1 METGSGGGGN
11 IGGAQPISLAFSW
24 LSGGKVLHLQTVMAE
39 HNDLGKWGEEVAACY
54 LENHGYII
62 KDRDWRLGKRDLDI
76 VAITETQDLLV
87 IVEVKTRSEG
97 LTIDP
102 ILAVDET
109 KMRNLAIAA
118 NAYVKQMGIDA
129 DVRFDIITVVGMDSR
144 HCDVIH
150 TEDAF
155 NPLLLS
161 R

>member
-1 METGSGGGGN
+1 MRARVTF
-11 IGGAQPISLAFSW
+11 LALAAFAS
-24 LSGGKVLHLQTVMAE
+24 A
-39 HNDLGKWGEEVAACY
+39 VARASEPVVDC
-54 LENHGYII
+54 
-62 KDRDWRLGKRDLDI
+62 
-76 VAITETQDLLV
+76 
-87 IVEVKTRSEG
+87 VEVKTRSEG